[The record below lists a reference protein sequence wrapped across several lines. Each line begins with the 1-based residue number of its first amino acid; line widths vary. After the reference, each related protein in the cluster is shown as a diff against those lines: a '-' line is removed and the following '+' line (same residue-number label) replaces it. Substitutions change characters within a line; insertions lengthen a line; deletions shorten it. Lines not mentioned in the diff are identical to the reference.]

1 MTLTINEIKILKEI
15 YLYQLNRVELK
26 EKLNLSEDTIKRSL
40 KSLNKLKFINDD
52 FLIED
57 NLFCKIL
64 LNMIKSGKSL
74 LFLEKPKF
82 SILLILLNNQL
93 KIQEIVNLMGLSKTQ
108 VYENVKKLLNLGILT
123 YDENKK
129 YQINSKI
136 WNDLIELLNA
146 YNSSIQYENKDLPEN
161 SKVLFKTKD
170 YLIFENNENLIN
182 FKKTAFSAFDFKLFY
197 NTNIYTTLDN
207 DLTKTQ
213 IYEDALN
220 ISTSVR
226 ELTLCA
232 IYYLKHKLK
241 NIKNLKHKKIIQILE
256 EDKTFKGFPTKLEIL
271 SKKESE

>member
-1 MTLTINEIKILKEI
+1 MTLTKSEIKILKEI
-15 YLYQLNRVELK
+15 YLYQLNKDELK
-26 EKLNLSEDTIKRSL
+26 EKLNLSEDTIKRGL
-40 KSLNKLKFINDD
+40 KSLYKLKFINED
-52 FLIED
+52 FMIED

-64 LNMIKSGKSL
+64 LNIIKSGKSL

-82 SILLILLNNQL
+82 SILLVLLNNQL
-93 KIQEIVNLMGLSKTQ
+93 KIQEIVNLIGLSKTQ
-108 VYENVKKLLNLGILT
+108 VYENVQKLLNIGILT
-123 YDENKK
+123 YDKERK
-129 YQINSKI
+129 YQINSKT

-146 YNSSIQYENKDLPEN
+146 YNSSIQYDNKDLPDN

-170 YLIFENNENLIN
+170 YIIFENDENLLN

-197 NTNIYTTLDN
+197 NTNIYTTSDK
-207 DLTKTQ
+207 DLTKSQ

-232 IYYLKHKLK
+232 IYYLKHNLK

-256 EDKTFKGFPTKLEIL
+256 KNKSFKGFPSKSDIL
-271 SKKESE
+271 SKKENE

>member
-1 MTLTINEIKILKEI
+1 MVLTKNEIKILKEI
-15 YLYQLNRVELK
+15 YLYQLNRMELR
-26 EKLNLSEDTIKRSL
+26 EKLNLSNDTIKRSL
-40 KSLNKLKFINDD
+40 KSLIELKFINDD

-64 LNMIKSGKSL
+64 LNMMNSGKSL
-74 LFLEKPKF
+74 SFLEKPKF

-93 KIQEIVNLMGLSKTQ
+93 KIQEIINLMGLSKTQ
-108 VYENVKKLLNLGILT
+108 VYENIKKLLNIGILT

-146 YNSSIQYENKDLPEN
+146 YNSTIQYENKGLPEN

-170 YLIFENNENLIN
+170 YLIFENNKNLSN

-197 NTNIYTTLDN
+197 NTNTYTTLDN
-207 DLTKTQ
+207 DLTKSQ

-220 ISTSVR
+220 ISTSIR

-232 IYYLKHKLK
+232 IYYLKNKLK
-241 NIKNLKHKKIIQILE
+241 NIKHSKHKKIIQILE
-256 EDKTFKGFPTKLEIL
+256 DDKTFEGFPTKLEIL
-271 SKKESE
+271 NKKENE